1 MNKNNSAS
9 RLFNQFTKEVG
20 NKPIFGFVSN
30 GATILTTKQELARD
44 LRESTKVFAYENGYS
59 TPIDLLELG
68 IDFSNASL
76 AQNAKNVIFIKSCE
90 CHGEYFD
97 KINKK
102 FNPAIY
108 YQTAVIISNKNGA
121 DLLTNTLPDTLVLRH
136 IQENNVDIS
145 EPNKYVPGLSMVMS
159 QEDNPG
165 IQLHFDRSHQFNDA
179 SDRIK
184 WLIGLTNKK
193 LQSST
198 DTLSTSSE
206 KDVLSK

>member
-9 RLFNQFTKEVG
+9 RLFNQFTKKIA
-20 NKPIFGFVSN
+20 NRPIFGFVSN
-30 GATILTTKQELARD
+30 GATILTTNQELARD
-44 LRESTKVFAYENGYS
+44 LRESAKVFAYANGYS
-59 TPIDLLELG
+59 TPVDLLECG
-68 IDFSNASL
+68 IDFSNVNL
-76 AQNAKNVIFIKSCE
+76 AQNAKNVIFIESCE

-97 KINKK
+97 RINKK
-102 FNPAIY
+102 FNPAIN

-121 DLLTNTLPDTLVLRH
+121 DLLINTLPDTLVLHH

-145 EPNKYVPGLSMVMS
+145 EPNKYVPHLSMVMS
-159 QEDNPG
+159 QQDNPG

-193 LQSST
+193 LQSN
-198 DTLSTSSE
+198 DTLSMASE
-206 KDVLSK
+206 EDVFSK